1 MKNRDM
7 EQTASAKKKID
18 PFKLLNN
25 ERTLSVIVMIG
36 LLGIGLIFV
45 SSYLSPSG
53 TDVVTDEKEES
64 LTSSFSQQYKD
75 ELTEELGN
83 MIASIAGAGRTKVM
97 ITLKGTS
104 KDIYAADTDI
114 NGKQSSKKAGT
125 NENADNQNTEKK
137 KYTIV
142 RSKDGSEKA
151 LTLGQLM
158 PEVKGVLVICDGG
171 EDEIVREKIIQ
182 AVSAALD
189 ISKQH
194 IYVTGL
200 QDNE

>member
-53 TDVVTDEKEES
+53 TTVAADEKEES
-64 LTSSFSQQYKD
+64 LEASFSQQYKD

-114 NGKQSSKKAGT
+114 NGKQSSKRTGT
-125 NENADNQNTEKK
+125 DENADNQNTEKK